1 MFIAKNAPDFTADA
15 LMPNGTF
22 NQVSISQFKKKSYIL
37 LFFYPLD
44 FTFVCP
50 SEIIAFSK
58 RLKDFKSRNTEIVG
72 VSVDSKFTHHAWTSK
87 SIEDGGVG
95 KISFPLVSDISKN
108 ISRDYNV
115 LLNDAISVRAT
126 IIIDK
131 EGIIRHYS
139 QNDLSLGR
147 NVDEFIRLIDAL
159 QHNEKYGEVCPAGWQ
174 KGNDAIKPT
183 NDGIKKYLKENA
195 SNL

>member
-1 MFIAKNAPDFTADA
+1 MFISKPAPDFRADA
-15 LMPNGTF
+15 LMPDGTF
-22 NQVSISQFKKKSYIL
+22 STISISQFKQQKYVL

-58 RLKDFKSRNTEIVG
+58 RMDDFKARNTEIIG
-72 VSVDSKFTHHAWTSK
+72 VSIDSKFTHNAWTNTSV
-87 SIEDGGVG
+87 DNGGVG
-95 KISFPLVSDISKN
+95 KISFPLASDLSKMISK
-108 ISRDYNV
+108 DYDV
-115 LLNDAISVRAT
+115 LLNNSISVRAT

-139 QNDLSLGR
+139 LNDLSLGR
-147 NVDEFIRLIDAL
+147 NVEEFLRLIDAL
-159 QHNEKYGEVCPAGWQ
+159 QHTEKYGEVCPAGWR

-183 NDGIKKYLKENA
+183 TTGIKKFLKENA